1 MALSVCS
8 TDFLVIRFSR
18 YRPTEMFYQFFIH
31 KTCMKCGVTNDIGR
45 TKSREDYSCF
55 WNLSRSRID
64 Y

>member
-45 TKSREDYSCF
+45 TKKSGGLFLFLEF
-55 WNLSRSRID
+55 VEK
-64 Y
+64 